1 MDTRT
6 GNIILASVNGGGRGK
21 ILTSV
26 AAPPADADGAPA
38 DAAVGAPAAHADAVA
53 APPPADAVGAP
64 AARQAAPPHHVYY
77 LYKNI

>member
-1 MDTRT
+1 M
-6 GNIILASVNGGGRGK
+6 GGGK

-26 AAPPADADGAPA
+26 AAPPADAVGAPA
-38 DAAVGAPAAHADAVA
+38 DA
-53 APPPADAVGAP
+53 AVGAP